1 MDTIAARALTVMRA
15 CATLQEAR
23 IVLEANVMEILGIAI
38 NRYNGLTLRGVTMRP
53 TSLAQRN
60 EMFFMCLDMMLSAA
74 GINVGPISP
83 DYTQHMATIGVLAT
97 PEIPFTT
104 EAANEIARVTGETS
118 TWGPARQPYG
128 FFLETEE
135 TFQPGRWFMRAAQA
149 VTAVVCGPDMIQV
162 SLNAG
167 ARGDVQQ
174 IFQGRNDPMMI
185 YLVWRRIENF
195 AMAQGNS
202 QQTQAGV
209 TVSVGG
215 VDMRAGRIIAWDGQ
229 AALHVHNP
237 TQQNAM
243 VQIQVVFYISMD
255 KTLNQYPA
263 LTAVIFNVYSFRD
276 HTWHGLR
283 TAILNRTTLPNMLPP
298 IFPPND
304 RDSIL
309 TLLLLSTL
317 ADVYTVLRPEFV
329 IHGVNPMPGPLT
341 RAIARAAYV

>member
-15 CATLQEAR
+15 CVSHLDAYS
-23 IVLEANVMEILGIAI
+23 VSEANVMEILGIAI

-128 FFLETEE
+128 FFLGTEE
-135 TFQPGRWFMRAAQA
+135 TYQPGRWFMRAAQA
-149 VTAVVCGPDMIQV
+149 VTAVECGPDMIQV

-167 ARGDVQQ
+167 ARGDGQQ
-174 IFQGRNDPMMI
+174 FQRDRVSLRGGEHIQRRSEI
-185 YLVWRRIENF
+185 CGRRI
-195 AMAQGNS
+195 ATSGI
-202 QQTQAGV
+202 TQRAAA
-209 TVSVGG
+209 VSVEC
-215 VDMRAGRIIAWDGQ
+215 VDMRARRIIAWNWQ
-229 AALHVHNP
+229 AALQIHNP

-263 LTAVIFNVYSFRD
+263 LTAEIFNVYSFRD

-317 ADVYTVLRPEFV
+317 ADVYTVLRPEFA